1 MRIDRH
7 HHPVRK
13 RLAATG
19 GSLDTRDGQGR
30 TPLMVAAFQRHV
42 EAARAL
48 IQAGA
53 DLNLLDNARSAVR
66 GWS

>member
-19 GSLDTRDGQGR
+19 GSVDTPWR
-30 TPLMVAAFQRHV
+30 L
-42 EAARAL
+42 E
-48 IQAGA
+48 
-53 DLNLLDNARSAVR
+53 SA
-66 GWS
+66 